1 MAGVFAAV
9 LVAGGAGVYGGL
21 LISRADG
28 GWRRFLAGVG
38 LGVAGYLAAA
48 SLAGL
53 LMAIAMRYP
62 VWWGIRVYG

>member
-21 LISRADG
+21 RISKGDD
-28 GWRRFLAGVG
+28 WRRLFVGVG

-53 LMAIAMRYP
+53 IMAVAMRYP